1 MTRSLPGLCVR
12 VFSNFLERIKSRA
25 MTLSSYVLGI
35 DVGTSGVR
43 CLVVDEIGHIVARG
57 SAPLP
62 ALQTAGLRHEQDA
75 ELWWAST
82 VEAVKGACRDLT
94 VNGGR
99 CENIL
104 ALCVDATSGT
114 IVPVDRNLKPLRA
127 GLMYN
132 DARAHQQ
139 AERLNKAGEGALQRL
154 GYRFNASFSLAKILW
169 LMENEPGIFEKTD
182 QVLHQSD
189 FITSRLLKAPKRYGK
204 CLSDESNALK
214 SGYDILQH
222 RWPAYLSN
230 TGVDTT
236 KLPDVKKIG
245 QLLGT
250 LSTDMAKTIDL
261 NPACKIV
268 GGMTDGTAGCVASGA
283 NKVGD
288 MNTTL
293 GSTIVWKM
301 LTARLLRDPRGR
313 LYSHR
318 HPGGGF
324 LPGGAGNSGGE
335 GLASLF
341 EGGSEP
347 MNEYLAGLADRITPG
362 PPTGTL
368 TYPLPSPGERF
379 PFVDLDFTPFTTA
392 SKGDQL
398 LLYRSCLEGIACIER
413 WGYEIAAELGAECSG
428 DVWTTGKGADID
440 PWLQIRADILGRP
453 VCRALYPESAY
464 GAALVAAMNIW
475 FDGSWEQTA
484 AGLIRESFRCEPRA
498 EYRAAC
504 NEQYL
509 QFREACEKRRK
520 HP

>member
-1 MTRSLPGLCVR
+1 
-12 VFSNFLERIKSRA
+12 

-43 CLVVDEIGHIVARG
+43 CLVVDETGHIVARA

-62 ALQTAGLRHEQDA
+62 APQITGHCHEQDA
-75 ELWWAST
+75 ELWWAAA
-82 VEAVKGACRDLT
+82 VEAIKGVCRDLA

-99 CENIL
+99 SDNIL
-104 ALCVDATSGT
+104 ALCVDATSAT

-132 DARAHQQ
+132 DARAQKE
-139 AERLNKAGEGALQRL
+139 AERLNKAGQETLQRL
-154 GYRFNASFSLAKILW
+154 GYRFNSSFSLAKILW
-169 LMENEPGIFEKTD
+169 LMENEPRTIEKTY
-182 QVLHQSD
+182 QVLHQCD
-189 FITSRLLKAPKRYGK
+189 FITSRLSKAHEKYGK

-214 SGYDILQH
+214 SGYDLVQR
-222 RWPAYLSN
+222 RWPDYLSR
-230 TGVDTT
+230 TGVDTA
-236 KLPDVKKIG
+236 KLPDVKKTG

-250 LSTDMAKTIDL
+250 ISKDVAKSIDL

-283 NKVGD
+283 KKTGD

-293 GSTIVWKM
+293 GTTVVWKM
-301 LTARLLRDPRGR
+301 LTAGPVSDAQGR

-318 HPGGGF
+318 HPGGCF

-335 GLASLF
+335 GLASF
-341 EGGSEP
+341 FNSGSESIG
-347 MNEYLAGLADRITPG
+347 EHLAGLAAMTASG

-379 PFVDLDFTPFTTA
+379 PFVSPNFAPFTTA
-392 SKGDQL
+392 SRRDQL
-398 LLYRSCLEGIACIER
+398 LLYRSCLEGIGCIER

-428 DVWTTGKGADID
+428 EIWTTGKGAYID

-464 GAALVAAMNIW
+464 GAALVAAMNVW
-475 FDGSWEQTA
+475 FDGSWEDTA
-484 AGLIRESFRCEPRA
+484 ARLVKESSRCEPQS

-504 NEQYL
+504 DEQYL
-509 QFREACEKRRK
+509 QFREACEKRRV